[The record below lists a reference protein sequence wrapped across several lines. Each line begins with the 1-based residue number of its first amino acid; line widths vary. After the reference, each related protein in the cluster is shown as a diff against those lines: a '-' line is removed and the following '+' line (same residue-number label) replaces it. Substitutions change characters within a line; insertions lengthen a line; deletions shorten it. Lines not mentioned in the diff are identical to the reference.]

1 MSGSPIEY
9 GKGSIVFKNGIDHLQ
24 YLIHH
29 RGLVAGA
36 LGLQS

>member
-29 RGLVAGA
+29 RELVAGA
-36 LGLQS
+36 LGIQS